1 MVYIQITE
9 LIFSNNEDIREL
21 KFSLLEYMENLNT
34 YLEDAERIK
43 YLFFQPVYMHIY
55 ILMHI
60 YNKLHIY
67 ASILLFKFIST
78 QHC

>member
-43 YLFFQPVYMHIY
+43 YLFFQPVYNYIYMHQSY
-55 ILMHI
+55 CLNS
-60 YNKLHIY
+60 YQR
-67 ASILLFKFIST
+67 ST
-78 QHC
+78 VK